1 METADQNREGTPL
14 LKRADVIL
22 ALGLEPHV
30 EGGAY
35 RRVYESAVRL
45 PSGERSASA
54 IYYLL
59 GAEELPR
66 LEAGRELL
74 VTPKDIDSQV
84 SDLARVIGYG
94 INLALQPELTLEE
107 LELLL
112 G

>member
-45 PSGERSASA
+45 PSGERSASSTA
-54 IYYLL
+54 VRTSSWKGALRKKESNTVPSPPTGWAELRGSRL
-59 GAEELPR
+59 GGGAWT
-66 LEAGRELL
+66 GSSWY
-74 VTPKDIDSQV
+74 TPSSQL
-84 SDLARVIGYG
+84 S
-94 INLALQPELTLEE
+94 
-107 LELLL
+107 
-112 G
+112 